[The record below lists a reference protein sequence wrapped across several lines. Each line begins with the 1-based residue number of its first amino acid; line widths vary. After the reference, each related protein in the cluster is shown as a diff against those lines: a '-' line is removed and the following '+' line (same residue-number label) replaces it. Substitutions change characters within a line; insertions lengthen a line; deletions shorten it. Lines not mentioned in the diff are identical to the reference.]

1 MDGRLQSCRTG
12 LVGVIDNLTSY
23 QWVIDD
29 KLTPSRPVVVSKI
42 NGGKSISAQH
52 LIELEK
58 GLNQS
63 RIVARSFCDYNRNFV
78 ISRGYAINNGVA
90 NLNNKTNQLQ
100 LLYNESTVAGV
111 DEPPLHNKLLMCFVY
126 HLRRI
131 SIKGDSVT
139 VTV

>member
-1 MDGRLQSCRTG
+1 MKFIKLDYKKFNSIHF
-12 LVGVIDNLTSY
+12 IDHL
-23 QWVIDD
+23 
-29 KLTPSRPVVVSKI
+29 SRNKQQQI
-42 NGGKSISAQH
+42 KKCSAK
-52 LIELEK
+52 EERFV
-58 GLNQS
+58 NQL
-63 RIVARSFCDYNRNFV
+63 AQF
-78 ISRGYAINNGVA
+78 
-90 NLNNKTNQLQ
+90 LQ